1 VSDQYQALP
10 VLLPDAGS
18 SLYITK
24 KCALCEI
31 LDLFMVFFGLSASAL
46 AASGG
51 QFSDIRFLEKVM
63 VGVSFPGDKMC

>member
-1 VSDQYQALP
+1 
-10 VLLPDAGS
+10 
-18 SLYITK
+18 
-24 KCALCEI
+24 
-31 LDLFMVFFGLSASAL
+31 MVFFGLSASAL